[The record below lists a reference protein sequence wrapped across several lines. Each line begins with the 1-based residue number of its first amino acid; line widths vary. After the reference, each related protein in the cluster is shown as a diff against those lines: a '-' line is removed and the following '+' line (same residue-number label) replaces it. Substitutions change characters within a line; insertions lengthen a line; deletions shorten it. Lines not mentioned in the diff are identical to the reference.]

1 MAKNNSQFKDISSSS
16 RSPKRKKRM
25 RTRDKVILTLSILLI
40 VFSAGSIGVIA
51 VLNGH
56 FWSGDDTVNSEGQTP
71 VEIKDKVVTFLVC
84 GIDDEEGRGLGQRT
98 DVMMVVNYDIESGKV
113 NVLQFPR
120 DTFIGFEENS
130 SGKLNAI
137 YGNKTGGG
145 IEGLSKKLYEAFS
158 LNIDHYVTIKMDGFK
173 DLVNAVG
180 GVTMDVPVT
189 FNLDGITI
197 KKGVQTLDGE
207 MAERVVRERHS
218 YASQDIGRLQTQRIF
233 IGAFL
238 QKMLSLPKTQL
249 VGLVPTL
256 SQYLTTDLSIGEM
269 LGYVDLV
276 SGFDLSN
283 MTMYLLP
290 GEGYKMQKNGT
301 WYYSIHKDK
310 LVELINGHF
319 KPYSDK
325 ITADD
330 IKCEELANTSGY
342 LDDDYSQLGDGSA
355 SSDTSS
361 SSSNTKKAS

>member
-1 MAKNNSQFKDISSSS
+1 MARKNPQFKDISSNS
-16 RSPKRKKRM
+16 RSGKGRKKKM
-25 RTRDKVILTLSILLI
+25 RTRDKVILTLSVLLI
-40 VFSAGSIGVIA
+40 VFSAASIGVVA
-51 VLNGH
+51 VLNGR
-56 FWSGDDTVNSEGQTP
+56 FWAGNDMVDSNALTP
-71 VEIKDKVVTFLVC
+71 VSIQDKVVTFLVC

-98 DVMMVVNYDIESGKV
+98 DVMMVANYDIEAGKV
-113 NVLQFPR
+113 NVLQLPR
-120 DTFIGFEENS
+120 DTFVGFEETS

-137 YGNKTGGG
+137 YGASENGG
-145 IEGLSKKLYEAFS
+145 IEGLSKKIYDAFT

-173 DLVNAVG
+173 DLVDAVG
-180 GVTMDVPVT
+180 GVTMDVPIT

-197 KKGVQTLDGE
+197 EAGEQTLDGE

-218 YASQDIGRLQTQRIF
+218 YASQDIGRLQTQRLF

-238 QKMLSLPKTQL
+238 QKMLSMPKTQL
-249 VGLVPTL
+249 IGLVPTL

-290 GEGYKMQKNGT
+290 GEGYKMQENGT

-310 LVELINGHF
+310 LVELINQSF

-330 IKCEELANTSGY
+330 INCEELANTSSY
-342 LDDDYSQLGDGSA
+342 LDDDYSQLGDSSA
-355 SSDTSS
+355 SSSS
-361 SSSNTKKAS
+361 DDS